1 MRILK
6 TFFGLKL
13 WCHALVS
20 GTIFLNLVSNEKF
33 VFETDF
39 QLSVL
44 VKSIGSENAWMNT
57 DFIPSLLELTRGHGL
72 NSYSCMNLYMHG
84 MLI

>member
-1 MRILK
+1 M
-6 TFFGLKL
+6 
-13 WCHALVS
+13 WCHGL
-20 GTIFLNLVSNEKF
+20 IFFNLFSDDKF
-33 VFETDF
+33 AFETDF

-44 VKSIGSENAWMNT
+44 VKSIGSENAWSNT